1 MIIKNGQVIAI
12 DAVSAGH
19 GLRGDG
25 RPNNPIRLD
34 DKITGL
40 TKVNHDNTL
49 KGDGTEDN
57 KLKVN
62 LDAVKDDRI
71 YGYGKD
77 GKLHP
82 VESNNYTAGQYIKID
97 NDVISVTGLQPAGN
111 YVTSSKFNSYSAQQQ
126 KELNNKLNTTAFST
140 VSGDFAK
147 KTDIPSLNGYA
158 TTAWVTKQG
167 YAKKTDIPTKVSQL
181 QNDVPYL
188 SAHQSLTAYAT
199 KTDLT
204 NATKNKLDTT
214 AFSTVSG
221 DFALKSEIPELISGA
236 SKEWV
241 ISQGYATSSYVDKS
255 VSSKLDTTAFSTV
268 SGTFLTAHQS
278 LDGYALSADVA
289 ADLENKLDTTAF
301 STVSSTFLTAHQS
314 LDGYVT
320 SADLEDKLDTTAF
333 STVSGTFLTAHQS
346 LEGYVTTADLEDK
359 LDTTAFST
367 VSGTFLT
374 AHQSLTAYA
383 KIEDIPDVQ
392 DFATTDYVDLAISSK
407 LDITA
412 FNTYSSSIDT
422 TINGLKATDDKL
434 QEQIDAI
441 HAASDVKDVVSDHK
455 ALDEYDTTTLGN
467 NDIVKVLKDETK
479 EYATVYYR
487 WVISETTDE
496 GEWVFIGSIGPY
508 RTVAE
513 QSTIDDYL
521 SGAITGLDNTKLD
534 RTEFSEVSST
544 FLTTADLAGYALS
557 ADVEAELA
565 DKLDTEEFNTYSAGV
580 EIYINEGHAASAW
593 IDEFSA
599 DLATK
604 EYVDDIA
611 NELSAAISA
620 IEPEFELSAAGF
632 AGIVSQYDPETH
644 TIYTELTGISGTS
657 GVSVKFDEDNDCWI
671 ISADKDQITDT
682 YFAGEYQSLNGISTD
697 TTFTYNATASS
708 SNITVLDDGVI
719 IIKNQTN
726 TSTPTKLTFNIN
738 EAINGEI
745 DYPGWLLNSI
755 ALYQGKLP
763 DEAIIENED
772 GTITIDTDNYGEDG
786 WTIEWHNTPIWQCGD
801 YYAAE
806 CGLSELT
813 FGYTVE
819 NGTKTCC
826 YKVVYKGDET
836 NQGDDDTAS
845 VISKISIVAAAES
858 LNSGSSTPEIIEIE
872 SRLDNIEDTLNSK
885 LLNTLSISSVD
896 DISYLQNNQTTV
908 HLTLFKPDMNFTLS
922 NSTKIKC
929 YIDRIDYIPDT
940 NALCSFVLYK
950 LADDGISAK
959 LIAISNELSDEL
971 RTVKSQN
978 KKDLTF
984 TLQWIDPEETEL
996 SSNTMYYA
1004 GFFFNFGAILM
1015 GGNTINWSLSN
1026 FSPYLTFIR
1035 DNMTQVTSYDD
1046 IREYFTNLQINNTD
1060 GGRVSTYR
1068 VFFEL
1073 NNKGLGN

>member
-12 DAVSAGH
+12 DAVSTAGH

-62 LDAVKDDRI
+62 LDAVKDDCI

-126 KELNNKLNTTAFST
+126 KELNNKLNTSAFST

-221 DFALKSEIPELISGA
+221 
-236 SKEWV
+236 
-241 ISQGYATSSYVDKS
+241 
-255 VSSKLDTTAFSTV
+255 
-268 SGTFLTAHQS
+268 TFLTAHQS

-301 STVSSTFLTAHQS
+301 STVS
-314 LDGYVT
+314 
-320 SADLEDKLDTTAF
+320 
-333 STVSGTFLTAHQS
+333 
-346 LEGYVTTADLEDK
+346 
-359 LDTTAFST
+359 
-367 VSGTFLT
+367 GTFLT

-383 KIEDIPDVQ
+383 KIEDIQ
-392 DFATTDYVDLAISSK
+392 DFATTDYVDSAISSK

-534 RTEFSEVSST
+534 KTEFSEVSST

-580 EIYINEGHAASAW
+580 ETYINEGHAASAW

-620 IEPEFELSAAGF
+620 IEPEFELNASGV
-632 AGIVSQYDPETH
+632 AGIISEYDPDTH
-644 TIYTELTGISGTS
+644 TIYTALTGISGTS

-719 IIKNQTN
+719 IIKNQSN

-738 EAINGEI
+738 EAITGEI

-763 DEAIIENED
+763 DEAISANKD

-836 NQGDDDTAS
+836 NQGDDDTAR

-858 LNSGSSTPEIIEIE
+858 LNSGSSTPEIIEIK

-885 LLNTLSISSVD
+885 ILNTLSISSVD

-971 RTVKSQN
+971 REVKSLN
-978 KKDLTF
+978 KKNLTF
-984 TLQWIDPEETEL
+984 TLQWIDTDETKL

-1026 FSPYLTFIR
+1026 FNPYLTFIR
-1035 DNMTQVTSYDD
+1035 DNITQVTSWSD

>member
-126 KELNNKLNTTAFST
+126 KELNNKLNTS
-140 VSGDFAK
+140 
-147 KTDIPSLNGYA
+147 
-158 TTAWVTKQG
+158 
-167 YAKKTDIPTKVSQL
+167 
-181 QNDVPYL
+181 
-188 SAHQSLTAYAT
+188 
-199 KTDLT
+199 
-204 NATKNKLDTT
+204 
-214 AFSTVSG
+214 
-221 DFALKSEIPELISGA
+221 
-236 SKEWV
+236 
-241 ISQGYATSSYVDKS
+241 
-255 VSSKLDTTAFSTV
+255 AFSTV

-278 LDGYALSADVA
+278 LD
-289 ADLENKLDTTAF
+289 
-301 STVSSTFLTAHQS
+301 
-314 LDGYVT
+314 
-320 SADLEDKLDTTAF
+320 
-333 STVSGTFLTAHQS
+333 
-346 LEGYVTTADLEDK
+346 GYVTTADLEDK

-383 KIEDIPDVQ
+383 KIEDIQ
-392 DFATTDYVDLAISSK
+392 DFATTDYVDSAINSK

-521 SGAITGLDNTKLD
+521 SGAITDLDNTKLD
-534 RTEFSEVSST
+534 KTEFSEVSST

-580 EIYINEGHAASAW
+580 ETYINEGHAASAW

-620 IEPEFELSAAGF
+620 IEPEFELNASGV
-632 AGIVSQYDPETH
+632 AGIISEYDPDTH
-644 TIYTELTGISGTS
+644 TIYTALTGISGTS

-719 IIKNQTN
+719 IIKNQSN

-738 EAINGEI
+738 EAITGEI

-763 DEAIIENED
+763 DEAISANKD

-836 NQGDDDTAS
+836 NQGDDDTAR

-971 RTVKSQN
+971 REVKSLN

-984 TLQWIDPEETEL
+984 TLQWIDTDETEL

-1026 FSPYLTFIR
+1026 FNPYLTFIR
-1035 DNMTQVTSYDD
+1035 DNITQVTSWSD

-1060 GGRVSTYR
+1060 DGRVSTYR

>member
-126 KELNNKLNTTAFST
+126 KELNNKLNTS
-140 VSGDFAK
+140 
-147 KTDIPSLNGYA
+147 
-158 TTAWVTKQG
+158 
-167 YAKKTDIPTKVSQL
+167 
-181 QNDVPYL
+181 
-188 SAHQSLTAYAT
+188 
-199 KTDLT
+199 
-204 NATKNKLDTT
+204 
-214 AFSTVSG
+214 
-221 DFALKSEIPELISGA
+221 
-236 SKEWV
+236 
-241 ISQGYATSSYVDKS
+241 
-255 VSSKLDTTAFSTV
+255 AFSTV

-278 LDGYALSADVA
+278 LD
-289 ADLENKLDTTAF
+289 
-301 STVSSTFLTAHQS
+301 
-314 LDGYVT
+314 
-320 SADLEDKLDTTAF
+320 
-333 STVSGTFLTAHQS
+333 
-346 LEGYVTTADLEDK
+346 GYVTTADLEDK

-383 KIEDIPDVQ
+383 KIEDIQ
-392 DFATTDYVDLAISSK
+392 DFATTDYVDSAINSK

-521 SGAITGLDNTKLD
+521 SGAITDLDNTKLD
-534 RTEFSEVSST
+534 KTEFSEVSST

-580 EIYINEGHAASAW
+580 ETYINEGHAASAW

-620 IEPEFELSAAGF
+620 IEPEFELNASGV
-632 AGIVSQYDPETH
+632 AGIISEYDPDTH
-644 TIYTELTGISGTS
+644 TIYTALTGISGTS

-719 IIKNQTN
+719 IIKNQSN

-738 EAINGEI
+738 EAITGEI

-763 DEAIIENED
+763 DEAISANKD

-836 NQGDDDTAS
+836 NQGDDDTAR

-971 RTVKSQN
+971 REVKSLN

-984 TLQWIDPEETEL
+984 TLQWIDTDETEL

-1026 FSPYLTFIR
+1026 FNPYLTFIR
-1035 DNMTQVTSYDD
+1035 DNITQVTSWSD